1 MTEITEERISIK
13 EIDLNLESLSSNAK
27 CVAELLDKGNIIDTS
42 NSTGVNQENEKDE
55 RIVEKTHR

>member
-42 NSTGVNQENEKDE
+42 NSTGVNPGE
-55 RIVEKTHR
+55 